1 MPGSKSSTQ
10 DNEAR
15 VSKAD
20 IQSTKAI
27 QFFIDTCGKLP
38 IILNPITPLGRKT
51 GSSVSDNSNYLAWKV
66 SVIFLLRQYEVYCI
80 LHDGFDPLPESDHLY
95 LWYNRMTAIV
105 SSVIW
110 ANLSKELQNDVTI
123 QLWAMK
129 TDVRKFWFMLAI
141 IYGDYDDEVLNEFSD
156 CKCCRL
162 AAGLT

>member
-1 MPGSKSSTQ
+1 
-10 DNEAR
+10 
-15 VSKAD
+15 
-20 IQSTKAI
+20 
-27 QFFIDTCGKLP
+27 
-38 IILNPITPLGRKT
+38 
-51 GSSVSDNSNYLAWKV
+51 
-66 SVIFLLRQYEVYCI
+66 
-80 LHDGFDPLPESDHLY
+80 
-95 LWYNRMTAIV
+95 MTAIV

-123 QLWAMK
+123 QFWAMK